1 MTFSFTESICD
12 DPFPGI
18 IARALIAICIIFG
31 HFMIFNLFI
40 AINVLQVDEAQRD
53 YHDDLLAER
62 EALLQV
68 IIMWYII
75 RYI

>member
-1 MTFSFTESICD
+1 
-12 DPFPGI
+12 
-18 IARALIAICIIFG
+18 
-31 HFMIFNLFI
+31 MIFNLFI

-68 IIMWYII
+68 IIKWKFI